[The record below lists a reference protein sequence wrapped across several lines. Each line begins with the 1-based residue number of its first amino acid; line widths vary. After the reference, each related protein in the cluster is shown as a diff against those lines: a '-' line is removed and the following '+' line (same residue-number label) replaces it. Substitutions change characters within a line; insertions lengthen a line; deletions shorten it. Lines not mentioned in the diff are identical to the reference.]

1 MYDLI
6 IIGSGPAGLTLATL
20 ASDEIQNKKILIID
34 KDKTIGGCHK
44 VNRQLFEKEYY
55 FSEHGPRVYIGNY
68 INFKFI
74 LNKIGIKFRDLF
86 AKYKF
91 TMFSASID
99 IISKNIFSIREILIL
114 TREFLLFSFNS
125 NYENDKSLIDFLNEN
140 NFTENSKQ
148 YLDKFCHIID
158 GGDINRISLNTFL
171 HIINECML
179 YSIYQPKLPNDEGLF
194 QIWKNYLKT
203 KKTEFKLNTEVIG
216 IEYENNKKIIN
227 VRTKYGYLKSK
238 KVIFAIPPENLKLI
252 INNDNNNYDN
262 DNNNLKLINYNEN
275 TEYNQY
281 ISITFHWNYKFD
293 IDNINTILVNNS
305 SWGIIAINLTDYMKF
320 SENNSK
326 TVISCSI
333 TLVNNKSNNINKTA
347 NECKDKNELI
357 NETFNQLNEIYNN
370 NLPNPTLSFINNY
383 YKNGKWISN
392 ETAYIKTYNSDY
404 IPFKIDE
411 NLYTLG
417 SHNGKA
423 RVHFTSMENAVSN
436 AIYLYNQLYD
446 KKIEI
451 KRPFLIV
458 DLLRI
463 LVIFLIMI
471 LLLKLKVDI
480 KIIILISLSIFILYY
495 LLLL

>member
-216 IEYENNKKIIN
+216 IEYEDNKKIIN

-252 INNDNNNYDN
+252 INNDNNNYNN
-262 DNNNLKLINYNEN
+262 DNNNLKLINYNKN

-436 AIYLYNQLYD
+436 AIYLYNELYD
-446 KKIEI
+446 KKIKI

>member
-6 IIGSGPAGLTLATL
+6 IIGSGPAGLTMATL
-20 ASDEIQNKKILIID
+20 ASEEIENKKILIID

-91 TMFSASID
+91 GTFSTTID
-99 IISKNIFSIREILIL
+99 IINKKIFNLNEILIL
-114 TREFLLFSFNS
+114 TKEFLLFSFNS
-125 NYENDKSLIDFLNEN
+125 NHNSNKSLNDFLNLN
-140 NFTENSKQ
+140 NFSDVAKN
-148 YLDKFCHIID
+148 YLDNFCHIID
-158 GGDINRISLNTFL
+158 GGDINRLSLNTFFE
-171 HIINECML
+171 IINECLL

-194 QIWKNYLKT
+194 KIWYNYLKT
-203 KKTEFKLNTEVIG
+203 RKIEFKLNTEVIG
-216 IEYENNKKIIN
+216 INYENNKNIIN
-227 VRTKYGYLKSK
+227 IRTKYGYLKSK
-238 KVIFAIPPENLKLI
+238 KVIFAIPPENLISI
-252 INNDNNNYDN
+252 IETT
-262 DNNNLKLINYNEN
+262 NNNLKLINYNEN
-275 TEYNQY
+275 TEYNEY

-293 IDNINTILVNNS
+293 IDNTINGVLVNNS
-305 SWGIIAINLTDYMKF
+305 SWGVIAIVLSDYMIFK
-320 SENNSK
+320 ENNSK

-333 TLVNNKSNNINKTA
+333 TLINNKSNNINKTP
-347 NECKDKNELI
+347 NECSDKNEVI
-357 NETFNQLNEIYNN
+357 NETFKQLNEIYNN
-370 NLPNPTLSFINNY
+370 NLPNPTLAFINNY
-383 YKNGKWISN
+383 YKNGKWTSN
-392 ETAYIKTYNSDY
+392 ETAYIKTYQSDY
-404 IPFKIDE
+404 IPFKIDD

-423 RVHFTSMENAVSN
+423 KVHFTSMENAVSN
-436 AIYLYNQLYD
+436 AIYLYNELYD

-458 DLLRI
+458 DLLRMLI
-463 LVIFLIMI
+463 LFIIYFI
-471 LLLKLKVDI
+471 LLKLNINI
-480 KIIILISLSIFILYY
+480 KIIIIITLIIIILYY

>member
-20 ASDEIQNKKILIID
+20 ASEEIENKKILIID

-74 LNKIGIKFRDLF
+74 LNKIGINFRDLF
-86 AKYKF
+86 SKYKF
-91 TMFSASID
+91 GMLSSTID
-99 IISKNIFSIREILIL
+99 IINKKVFNLNEILIL
-114 TREFLLFSFNS
+114 TKEFLLFSLNS
-125 NYENDKSLIDFLNEN
+125 NHISNKSFIDFLNEN
-140 NFTENSKQ
+140 NFTDNAKN

-158 GGDINRISLNTFL
+158 GGDINRLSLNTFL
-171 HIINECML
+171 KIINECML

-194 QIWKNYLKT
+194 QIWHNYLKT
-203 KKTEFKLNTEVIG
+203 RNIEFKLNTEVIE
-216 IEYENNKKIIN
+216 INHEDNNKIIN

-238 KVIFAIPPENLKLI
+238 KVIFAIPPQNLISIIQNNYNLKLL
-252 INNDNNNYDN
+252 NYDKN
-262 DNNNLKLINYNEN
+262 TDYNE
-275 TEYNQY
+275 Y
-281 ISITFHWNYKFD
+281 ISITFHWNYKFN
-293 IDNINTILVNNS
+293 IDNINAVLVNNS
-305 SWGIIAINLTDYMKF
+305 SWGVIAIVLSDYMKF
-320 SENNSK
+320 KENNSK

-333 TLVNNKSNNINKTA
+333 TFTNNKSNNINKTA
-347 NECKDKNELI
+347 NECTDKNEVI
-357 NETFNQLNEIYNN
+357 NETFKQLNEIYNN
-370 NLPNPTLSFINNY
+370 NLPNPTLAFINNY
-383 YKNGKWISN
+383 YKDGKWISN
-392 ETAYIKTYNSDY
+392 ESAYIKTYNTNY

-423 RVHFTSMENAVSN
+423 KVHFTSMESAVSN
-436 AIYLYNQLYD
+436 AIYLYNELYD
-446 KKIEI
+446 KNIEI

-458 DLLRI
+458 DLLRMLI
-463 LVIFLIMI
+463 LFIIYFILFHFNIDIKLII
-471 LLLKLKVDI
+471 LLTL
-480 KIIILISLSIFILYY
+480 IIIILYY